1 MNPEE
6 KSSFHSKQSRGII
19 NCPDEI
25 NSQQAALKP
34 QNRGKRQQ
42 DFKSGNVAV
51 VKVSVVQEYMEKY
64 GECRHSL

>member
-19 NCPDEI
+19 HCPDEI
-25 NSQQAALKP
+25 NCQQAALKT
-34 QNRGKRQQ
+34 QSRGKKQSGFRL
-42 DFKSGNVAV
+42 GNVAV
-51 VKVSVVQEYMEKY
+51 AKVSEAEEYMEKC